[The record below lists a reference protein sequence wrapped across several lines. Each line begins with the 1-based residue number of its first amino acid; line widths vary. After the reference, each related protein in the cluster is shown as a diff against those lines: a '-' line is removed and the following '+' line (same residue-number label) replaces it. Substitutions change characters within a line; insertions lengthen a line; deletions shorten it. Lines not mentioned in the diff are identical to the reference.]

1 MLLELMR
8 LLERTLRFG
17 EVIAGTASEEALV
30 GWLARELE
38 ELGWEVCLR
47 KIEVDSWRDFEGF
60 LEVGGKLVEGVVTPT
75 TLSGEV
81 KGRLIAVSEPLSESW
96 PSLDGGIALCELPRD
111 PDELKTVYLRCVEAG
126 GGGLVVYDF
135 APKRVRRIMVA
146 GVWDYRWKPA
156 PPPPIPCLFISREEG
171 MKLVKEDGSW
181 GRLRCRSEV
190 VRSYGY
196 TVEATREGVEDGFV
210 VVSCHH
216 DHWLTGA
223 SDDLVGVAMLL
234 KLAEKVE
241 GGKARYGL
249 RLVSFTAEESG
260 ALDFQPW
267 YWIHGSRGYVK
278 ELEREGELDSVVAVV
293 NVDSCTRKP
302 VHLAESPE
310 IRSLLE
316 RTFSSRGLSYVLELD
331 TSYCDSYS
339 FTLAGV
345 PAITL
350 HSLPAILDIYHSS
363 ADVVEAIDWKLVKEE
378 FLAVVKVLER
388 LLEKGWKGLDYEAYW
403 ESVSRLLM
411 TAANFAGIK
420 PKLEKPEKPRE
431 FFSSLTKNCVRAIF
445 KGDYRR
451 ETG

>member
-8 LLERTLRFG
+8 LLVERTLRFG
-17 EVIAGTASEEALV
+17 EVVAGTASEEALV

-38 ELGWEVCLR
+38 KLGWEVCLR
-47 KIEVDSWRDFEGF
+47 KIEVDSWRDLGGF
-60 LEVGGKLVEGVVTPT
+60 LEVRGRLVEGVVTPP

-81 KGRLIAVSEPLSESW
+81 EGRLNAVSEPLSESW
-96 PSLDGGIALCELPRD
+96 PSLNGGIALCELPRD

-135 APKRVRRIMVA
+135 APRRVRRIMVA

-156 PPPPIPCLFISREEG
+156 SPPPIPCLFISREEG
-171 MKLVKEDGSW
+171 MKLIKENGSW

-223 SDDLVGVAMLL
+223 SDNLVGVAMLL
-234 KLAEKVE
+234 KLAERVGSGRAK
-241 GGKARYGL
+241 YGL
-249 RLVSFTAEESG
+249 KLVSFTAEESG
-260 ALDFQPW
+260 ALGFQPW
-267 YWIHGSRGYVK
+267 YWIHGSRSYVK
-278 ELEREGELDSVVAVV
+278 ELEREGELDGVVAVV

-302 VHLAESPE
+302 VHLAGSPE

-350 HSLPAILDIYHSS
+350 HSLPAILDIYHSN
-363 ADVVEAIDWKLVKEE
+363 ADTVEVIDWSLVKAE
-378 FLAVVKVLER
+378 FLALEVALR
-388 LLEKGWKGLDYEAYW
+388 ELLDKGWNALDYDAYW
-403 ESVSRLLM
+403 VEVSKHLKM
-411 TAANFAGIK
+411 AADFANIK
-420 PKLEKPEKPRE
+420 EVMLGHRK
-431 FFSSLTKNCVRAIF
+431 FI
-445 KGDYRR
+445 
-451 ETG
+451 